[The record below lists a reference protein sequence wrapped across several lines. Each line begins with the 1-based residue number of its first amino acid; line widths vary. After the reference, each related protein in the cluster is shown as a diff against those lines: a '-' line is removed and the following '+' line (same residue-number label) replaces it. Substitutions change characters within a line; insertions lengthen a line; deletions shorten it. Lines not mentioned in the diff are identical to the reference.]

1 MTVGRTRSTRSQP
14 RSATT
19 TDDSPWAGADL
30 DELKLSPEVAWYLE
44 NRGYPVPDCVP
55 LIKTPEPREVPGAR
69 FDPARVDKLINAFR
83 QLRHTKG
90 RFAGQRF
97 EPDVWQVAYMI
108 APVAGWVHR
117 SVDSGNW
124 VRIITI
130 AYFDMPRKNGKTTTA
145 AGFGIYL
152 TAADDE
158 FGAQVLAAATTKD
171 QAGFVFE
178 PIRQLVNKSPGLKRH
193 LRALKHRI
201 THAASGSYFQPIANA
216 GDAQHGADI
225 HGAIVDELH
234 LHKDMV
240 LIEALETGTGSRE
253 QPLII
258 YITTADAGRRH
269 TPYDEKRSLIEKL
282 AKRTLKRPTT
292 YGVVFAAE
300 KPEYENGKL
309 VKGDDPF
316 AESTWRKANPGYG
329 VSPTKRFMIE
339 AAEKAKDSPAELARF
354 LRLHLGIRTK
364 QETRYLDVDHWDVNA
379 SMVVPERLKGRECY
393 GGLDLGSTSDL
404 CALVWVFPTDDG
416 AFEVLARHWA
426 PEDSIEALDE
436 RTAGAASTWVKQ
448 GWLTTTP
455 GNVTDYD
462 YIEAQIGRDRDDFL
476 VQEVAY
482 DRWNA
487 QQLINN
493 LISDGAPMI
502 TMGQGFASMSAPTKD
517 LNRLIKVG
525 AKVDEDGAPI
535 KPMIRHGGN
544 PLLRWEVD
552 NFAVAMDPA
561 GNVKPD
567 KANAGDKIDGVV
579 SLIMALSRAL
589 AAHEAAAT
597 SAYDDDEGEGLMVV

>member
-1 MTVGRTRSTRSQP
+1 MASTRRTRSRAP
-14 RSATT
+14 SATT
-19 TDDSPWAGADL
+19 DVDDPWADADL
-30 DELKLSPEVAWYLE
+30 DALKLSAEVAWYLQS
-44 NRGYPVPDCVP
+44 RGYPPPDCPP
-55 LIKTPEPREVPGAR
+55 LIKTPEPRDVPGAR
-69 FDPARVDKLINAFR
+69 FDPERVDRVIAAFR

-97 EPDVWQVAYMI
+97 EPDVWQVAYVI
-108 APVAGWVHR
+108 APPAGWVHR
-117 SVDSGNW
+117 SPDSGNW

-130 AYFDMPRKNGKTTTA
+130 VYVDVPRKNGKTTTA
-145 AGFGIYL
+145 AGWGIYL
-152 TAADDE
+152 TAADGE
-158 FGAQVLAAATTKD
+158 QGAQVVAAATTKE

-178 PIRQLVNKSPGLKRH
+178 PIRQIVNKSPGLKRH

-269 TPYDEKRSLIEKL
+269 TPYDQ
-282 AKRTLKRPTT
+282 KRTLVEQLARGVLKRPTT
-292 YGVVFAAE
+292 YGIVFAAE
-300 KPEYENGKL
+300 KT
-309 VKGDDPF
+309 DDPF
-316 AESTWRKANPGYG
+316 VEATWRKANPGYG
-329 VSPTKRFMIE
+329 ISPTKRAMIE

-364 QETRYLDVDHWDVNA
+364 QETRYLDVDDWDVNA
-379 SMVVPERLKGRECY
+379 AMVDELRLKGRECF
-393 GGLDLGSTSDL
+393 GGLDLGATSDL
-404 CALVWVFPTDDG
+404 TAAVWVFPDG
-416 AFEVLARHWA
+416 DAFDVVMRCWA
-426 PEDSIEALDE
+426 PEDSLPDLNQ
-436 RTAGAASTWVKQ
+436 RTADAATDWVKQ
-448 GWLTTTP
+448 GWLTLTP

-462 YIEAQIGRDRDDFL
+462 FVEAQINRDRDAFL
-476 VQEVAY
+476 VQEIAY

-487 QQLINN
+487 QQLVNDLMN
-493 LISDGAPMI
+493 DGAPMI

-517 LNRLIKVG
+517 LQRLIKVG
-525 AKVDEDGAPI
+525 ARVDEHGVPI
-535 KPMIRHGGN
+535 KPLIRHGGN
-544 PLLRWEVD
+544 PLLRWMVD

-579 SLIMALSRAL
+579 ALIMALSRAL
-589 AAHEAAAT
+589 AARETAAT
-597 SAYDDDEGEGLMVV
+597 SAYDDDGEGLMIV